1 MKKQITLLLFL
12 LSAALYSQTFSVDIE
27 LIQKVVCENL
37 NVGTIKAKPV
47 NISGS
52 FTLFTYKWSNNEV
65 TQTITNLAPATYSV
79 TVTGHRSAPPFTI
92 VKTKSFTL
100 LYEPKISYT
109 QDVIKTCGNE
119 FNGAV
124 DINPSGGV
132 APYTYSWKNIF
143 VTGVKTGT
151 SMPAKDLAPG
161 TFAFTITDNNGCSRV
176 ASLTVGKRPQIEVNE
191 TITHVKCFGES
202 TGNINLTISPF
213 GVYQFK
219 WSNGQITPNLKN
231 IPAGNYKATITAV
244 AGEADGCNVNT
255 NVYQVKHL
263 ADKIKLEHSVLNE
276 KCYQKADGEI
286 NTSLTGGKD
295 PISYLWN
302 TGATTSSIK
311 YLSGGYYSVTATD
324 SYGCNVVTSDIFVKS
339 ARDVKIL
346 TDSIVHKFGNNGGHI
361 YLTPHNTIEPI
372 EYTWIN
378 SQNQI
383 ISTEQDLVNQP
394 AGKYVILM
402 RDDDGFGCKIEK
414 VYEILQL
421 TAVDKTI
428 LEKMK
433 VYYSQSDQKVHF
445 KYLENIEIKSMS
457 IYDLQGKQ
465 ILYFPNP
472 QDIDEVDF
480 SDIPM
485 GLYVLQVETALGQ
498 ASVKISKISRE

>member
-143 VTGVKTGT
+143 VTGIKTGT

-231 IPAGNYKATITAV
+231 IPAGNYKATITAI
-244 AGEADGCNVNT
+244 AGEADGCSISTGNFNV
-255 NVYQVKHL
+255 KEEP
-263 ADKIKLEHSVLNE
+263 KLI
-276 KCYQKADGEI
+276 I
-286 NTSLTGGKD
+286 NHTATDPDCFEGSNGAVVATAMGGKL
-295 PISYLWN
+295 PYTFLWN
-302 TGATTSSIK
+302 TGST
-311 YLSGGYYSVTATD
+311 LSHIFLKPAGSYSVTVTDNFGCKENKNFILNNPPEFKIKLNKIDHRIGNTGGNIDVTNVNGNLPLSYIWTD
-324 SYGCNVVTSDIFVKS
+324 SQGEEISADEDIYNQNAGIYRIVMKDTKGCNV
-339 ARDVKIL
+339 
-346 TDSIVHKFGNNGGHI
+346 
-361 YLTPHNTIEPI
+361 IE
-372 EYTWIN
+372 E
-378 SQNQI
+378 
-383 ISTEQDLVNQP
+383 
-394 AGKYVILM
+394 
-402 RDDDGFGCKIEK
+402 
-414 VYEILQL
+414 YEILQL

-433 VYYSQSDQKVHF
+433 VYYSFTDQKVHF

-472 QDIDEVDF
+472 QYIDEVDF

-498 ASVKISKISRE
+498 ASVKISKVSRE